1 MLSPR
6 SGGTPS
12 KSKPKSSFNPASE
25 AKKTDPLA
33 TPSKPRHGAA
43 GLAGTPSKS
52 NTTQNSAYLR
62 AQPTSATRA
71 LEFITP
77 SARRTLHLKNTPSSS
92 RVSRLKFASDETP
105 EFLRRTAPLLPS
117 FMAAINAKKS
127 QSQDVD
133 AEGEEGE
140 GELSWSPVAVR
151 LPRKPAGRCLSAL
164 VKGLRNMEEEKLDE
178 ELEMLR
184 EMECEELG
192 IPISKPKPFGPGAGT
207 ALPRK
212 PRVQVQDSQVPDF
225 GPGEEKGEVEMPLG
239 ADGEREGDESSE
251 SDAEQ
256 LGRDGRKLRVWK
268 KKGQK
273 RSTRRVVMRPTVGKW
288 VPEKEWACG
297 GDEEGGEGVVRDTQI
312 SGQEKEGGARAGLED
327 GDDSESG
334 EDGEGN
340 KVVDKD
346 GKGTVGKKAKKP
358 KKVSATAH
366 ANFRALK
373 IRNKQS
379 KGKRGGRFGRR
390 NK

>member
-1 MLSPR
+1 
-6 SGGTPS
+6 
-12 KSKPKSSFNPASE
+12 
-25 AKKTDPLA
+25 
-33 TPSKPRHGAA
+33 
-43 GLAGTPSKS
+43 
-52 NTTQNSAYLR
+52 
-62 AQPTSATRA
+62 
-71 LEFITP
+71 
-77 SARRTLHLKNTPSSS
+77 
-92 RVSRLKFASDETP
+92 
-105 EFLRRTAPLLPS
+105 
-117 FMAAINAKKS
+117 MAAINAKKS
-127 QSQDVD
+127 SSQDVD

-192 IPISKPKPFGPGAGT
+192 IPISKPKPFGPGAGA

-212 PRVQVQDSQVPDF
+212 PRVQVQDSQIPDF

-297 GDEEGGEGVVRDTQI
+297 EDEEGKGEGVVRDTQV
-312 SGQEKEGGARAGLED
+312 SGQGKEGEAGAGLED

-340 KVVDKD
+340 KVVGKD